1 MCGRM
6 WKHVWTEVRQVQLSA
21 TRKGPAPAKQQE
33 DGLERIFKLTVS
45 AAVVLILFTSFAAL
59 CDEKDKLKPSLYI
72 NNTKADLGTI
82 YEGGEATHEFVLL
95 NKGQGELN
103 ILRVKAP

>member
-1 MCGRM
+1 LKR
-6 WKHVWTEVRQVQLSA
+6 T
-21 TRKGPAPAKQQE
+21 
-33 DGLERIFKLTVS
+33 FKLS
-45 AAVVLILFTSFAAL
+45 IAAVVVLMLFTSFAAL

-72 NNTKADLGTI
+72 SEKSADLGVI
-82 YEGGEATHEFVLL
+82 YEGGEATHEFTLT